1 MVIPVGDQNRPGAPV
16 AYVNIAIVVANIL
29 VFVYELLLSPNA
41 LNNFVFAYGAVP
53 AFIAHGAALY
63 SLVTSM
69 FIHGGWLHIAGNMIF
84 LWVFG
89 DNVEA
94 ALGHGLYAL
103 FYLVA
108 GVVAGLSQV
117 VFNLSST
124 VPSIG
129 ASGAIAAVLGAYIV
143 LFPGREVRVWVF
155 PMIIWTTRVN
165 AIIFLGVWAL
175 LQFFSGLASL
185 GVNTAQTG
193 GVAVWAHVGGFLT
206 GLLVGAVAR
215 HAGRQ
220 QRG

>member
-1 MVIPVGDQNRPGAPV
+1 MVFPVGDQNRPGAPV

-29 VFVYELLLSPNA
+29 VFAYELLLSPNA

-89 DNVEA
+89 DNVEV

-117 VFNLSST
+117 AFNLSSS